1 MTENTTETLGAFK
14 NGVYELLEMRSVD
27 GTDVSRSSGEAADI
41 ERRFPGEAARCLR
54 RAAMIFPLCVR
65 DETVTVGEDGK
76 IRLPAECDEVL
87 EVRSAD
93 GKPLCYHVEG
103 GVLTVAE
110 AAGEEVAVKARLCP
124 AISEDTPECYVPAL
138 PKITYDAWQI
148 LTAMGLCPL
157 DASEL
162 YAKLTSA
169 YNVLYRDRYRLFLAA
184 RRVESGLFRE
194 SYQRRL
200 PYAKR

>member
-65 DETVTVGEDGK
+65 DENVTPGADGTAV
-76 IRLPAECDEVL
+76 LPAECDEVL

-93 GKPLCYHVEG
+93 GKPLRYHVEG
-103 GVLTVAE
+103 GVLTVE
-110 AAGEEVAVKARLCP
+110 GAAGQEVAVKERLCP
-124 AISEDTPECYVPAL
+124 AIGEDTPECYVPAL

-162 YAKLTSA
+162 YAKLASA
-169 YNVLYRDRYRLFLAA
+169 YNVLYRDRYRLFPAVKRIA
-184 RRVESGLFRE
+184 SVLFRADCK
-194 SYQRRL
+194 RRL
-200 PYAKR
+200 PYAR